1 MKEGAQAVK
10 QMQKEANI
18 DDMAELNEEL
28 AEMRDQ

>member
-1 MKEGAQAVK
+1 MKEGANAVK

-28 AEMRDQ
+28 AEMRE

>member
-1 MKEGAQAVK
+1 MKEGANAVK

-28 AEMRDQ
+28 AEMSE

>member
-1 MKEGAQAVK
+1 MKEGANAVK

>member
-1 MKEGAQAVK
+1 MKEGANAVK

-28 AEMRDQ
+28 AEMRD